1 MDIDRAGGAM
11 YGHLHA
17 QIYGVA
23 QSHMNSLTSFI
34 YQPQDQ
40 PSNKI
45 SVYAMDR
52 AQETL
57 VFYGD
62 ITTAWG
68 NYQQMPDVFLQI
80 QAIGGYVN
88 KLTPIP
94 PTSYNGPLDAATVMA
109 QLAGQ
114 MGYTFENNGVSV
126 QLSSPY
132 LPGTAMD
139 QARELAEQAG
149 IALYLD
155 NNVLA
160 ITPLNQPRNTA
171 SIPEISAQSGLV
183 GYCTYDGRSVNFK
196 TLFNPAIKFG
206 GQIQVQSPRAL
217 QKYKVA
223 LRAAT
228 GRSRVVVTGLQ
239 R

>member
-1 MDIDRAGGAM
+1 
-11 YGHLHA
+11 
-17 QIYGVA
+17 
-23 QSHMNSLTSFI
+23 
-34 YQPQDQ
+34 
-40 PSNKI
+40 
-45 SVYAMDR
+45 
-52 AQETL
+52 
-57 VFYGD
+57 
-62 ITTAWG
+62 
-68 NYQQMPDVFLQI
+68 MPDVFLQI

-206 GQIQVQSPRAL
+206 GQIQVQTDTPPGAAG
-217 QKYKVA
+217 QWYVA
-223 LRAAT
+223 SVSHSLSSEKPGGPWFSQVSGLKIQLAAT
-228 GRSRVVVTGLQ
+228 SPAGQ
-239 R
+239 